1 LPLPTWLD
9 IVAGVTPIG
18 GGSQMIHRRTSRL
31 TVGAVILT
39 VFAAASHSGAADP
52 KIVEAAKKEG
62 KLVAYVSML
71 TENATALLAEFKKK
85 YPFIDTSLYRANTQK
100 LLPKIQL
107 EARTQQHQADVISAT
122 FTIWN
127 ELTRG
132 KLIMKYDSPE
142 RFRFPADLKD
152 ADGYWNILYLGVQGM
167 AYNTKLVAPDIAP
180 KNYEDLL
187 HPRWRPKQIA
197 MDYRDSSWMAVM
209 LEIMGEAEGIAFMKK
224 LAAKDLY
231 MRENKNLLTQ
241 LLAAGEFPV
250 LANTYLETFA
260 KIQKAGAP
268 IEWVAG
274 RNPIPASTHLLGIYA
289 HARHPNAAKL
299 FVDFLLSREG
309 QSLTA
314 NVIGTYP
321 ANPDVESE
329 LRKKTAGYR
338 LHPVNPKMM
347 SRFDE
352 INKQYMEIFWK
363 N

>member
-1 LPLPTWLD
+1 MLHQTL
-9 IVAGVTPIG
+9 
-18 GGSQMIHRRTSRL
+18 RRT
-31 TVGAVILT
+31 VCAVVLST
-39 VFAAASHSGAADP
+39 LAAASPSGAADP

>member
-1 LPLPTWLD
+1 MNLLLPQL
-9 IVAGVTPIG
+9 
-18 GGSQMIHRRTSRL
+18 
-31 TVGAVILT
+31 AVMAFLAFSVVCT
-39 VFAAASHSGAADP
+39 DRVDAADP
-52 KIVEAAKKEG
+52 KLVEAAKKEA

-85 YPFIDTSLYRANTQK
+85 YPFIETSLFRANTQR

-107 EARTQQHQADVISAT
+107 EARTQQHEADVISAT

-132 KLIMKYDSPE
+132 KLVMKYDSPE
-142 RFRFPADLKD
+142 RAKYPETLKD
-152 ADGYWNILYLGVQGM
+152 ADGYWNILHLGVQGM
-167 AYNTKLVAPDIAP
+167 AYNTKLVSPDSAP
-180 KNYEDLL
+180 KKYEDLL

-209 LEIMGEAEGIAFMKK
+209 LEIMGEAEGLGFMKK

-268 IEWVAG
+268 IEWVPG

-299 FVDFLLSREG
+299 FVDFLLSPEG

-314 NVIGTYP
+314 NVIGSYP
-321 ANPDVESE
+321 ANPNVESD

-347 SRFDE
+347 ARFDE
-352 INKQYMEIFWK
+352 VNKQYMEIFWK
-363 N
+363 NP

>member
-1 LPLPTWLD
+1 MNPWLHKQLVSVLLALPLLCVG
-9 IVAGVTPIG
+9 VA
-18 GGSQMIHRRTSRL
+18 R
-31 TVGAVILT
+31 
-39 VFAAASHSGAADP
+39 AADP
-52 KIVEAAKKEG
+52 KIVEAARKEG

-85 YPFIDTSLYRANTQK
+85 YPFIETSLFRANTQK

-107 EARTQQHQADVISAT
+107 EARAQQHEADVISAT

-127 ELTRG
+127 ELTRA
-132 KLIMKYDSPE
+132 KLVMKYDSPE
-142 RFRFPADLKD
+142 RANLPDTLKD
-152 ADGYWNILYLGVQGM
+152 AEGYWNILHLGIQGM
-167 AYNTKLVAPDIAP
+167 AYNTKLVSADTAP
-180 KNYEDLL
+180 KKYEDLL

-209 LEIMGEAEGIAFMKK
+209 LEIMGEAEGLAFMKK

-250 LANTYLETFA
+250 LANTYLETFM

-268 IEWVAG
+268 IEWVPG

-299 FVDFLLSREG
+299 FVDFLLSTEG
-309 QSLTA
+309 QKLTA

-321 ANPDVESE
+321 ANPNVESD

-347 SRFDE
+347 ARFDE

-363 N
+363 NS

>member
-1 LPLPTWLD
+1 MNHRHRKQLVAVLLSFAWLCD
-9 IVAGVTPIG
+9 
-18 GGSQMIHRRTSRL
+18 R
-31 TVGAVILT
+31 
-39 VFAAASHSGAADP
+39 AADGADP
-52 KIVEAAKKEG
+52 KLVEAAKKDG

-85 YPFIDTSLYRANTQK
+85 YPFIDTSLFRANTQR

-107 EARTQQHQADVISAT
+107 EARTQQHEADVISAT

-132 KLIMKYDSPE
+132 KLVMKYDSPE
-142 RFRFPADLKD
+142 RAKYPETLKD
-152 ADGYWNILYLGVQGM
+152 ADGYWNILHLGVQGM
-167 AYNTKLVAPDIAP
+167 AYNTKLVSPDSAP
-180 KNYEDLL
+180 KKYEDLL

-209 LEIMGEAEGIAFMKK
+209 LEIMGEAEGLGFMKK

-268 IEWVAG
+268 IEWVPG

-299 FVDFLLSREG
+299 FVDFLLSPEG

-314 NVIGTYP
+314 NVIGSYP
-321 ANPDVESE
+321 ANPNVESD

-347 SRFDE
+347 ARFDE
-352 INKQYMEIFWK
+352 VNKQYMEIFWK
-363 N
+363 NP

>member
-1 LPLPTWLD
+1 MNRQREGLIAFFLAALIT
-9 IVAGVTPIG
+9 VIG
-18 GGSQMIHRRTSRL
+18 ARAH
-31 TVGAVILT
+31 
-39 VFAAASHSGAADP
+39 AAEPS
-52 KIVEAAKKEG
+52 IVEAARKEG

-71 TENATALLAEFKKK
+71 TENASALLAEFKKK

-107 EARTQQHQADVISAT
+107 EARTQQHEADVISAT

-142 RFRFPADLKD
+142 RAKFPAALKD

-167 AYNTKLVAPDIAP
+167 AYNTKLVSPDIAP
-180 KNYEDLL
+180 KTYEDLL

-209 LEIMGEAEGIAFMKK
+209 LEIMGEQEGLSFMRK

-260 KIQKAGAP
+260 KIQKSGAP
-268 IEWVAG
+268 IEWVPG

-299 FVDFLLSREG
+299 FVDFLLSKEG

-314 NVIGTYP
+314 NVIGSYP
-321 ANPDVESE
+321 ANPNVESD

>member
-1 LPLPTWLD
+1 
-9 IVAGVTPIG
+9 
-18 GGSQMIHRRTSRL
+18 MIHRRTLRL
-31 TVGAVILT
+31 TVCAVILT
-39 VFAAASHSGAADP
+39 VLAAASPTGAADP

-62 KLVAYVSML
+62 QLVAYVSML

-142 RFRFPADLKD
+142 RSRFPADLKD
-152 ADGYWNILYLGVQGM
+152 AEVYWNILHLGVQGM
-167 AYNTKLVAPDIAP
+167 AYNTKMVAPDIAP
-180 KNYEDLL
+180 KRYEDLL
-187 HPRWRPKQIA
+187 QPRWRPKQIA

-268 IEWVAG
+268 IDWVAG

>member
-1 LPLPTWLD
+1 MNLLL
-9 IVAGVTPIG
+9 
-18 GGSQMIHRRTSRL
+18 RRL
-31 TVGAVILT
+31 TVLAFLAFPMACTHT
-39 VFAAASHSGAADP
+39 VDAADP
-52 KIVEAAKKEG
+52 KLVEAAKKEG

-107 EARTQQHQADVISAT
+107 EARTSQHEADVISAT

-132 KLIMKYDSPE
+132 KLVMKYDSPE
-142 RFRFPADLKD
+142 RAKYPETLKD
-152 ADGYWNILYLGVQGM
+152 ADGYWNILHLGVQGM
-167 AYNTKLVAPDIAP
+167 AYNTKLVSPDSAP
-180 KNYEDLL
+180 KKYEDLL

-209 LEIMGEAEGIAFMKK
+209 LEIMGEAEGLVFMKK

-260 KIQKAGAP
+260 KIQKPAP
-268 IEWVAG
+268 PSNGCRGET
-274 RNPIPASTHLLGIYA
+274 RSPRRPTCSASTPTRAIPTPPSYSSISYYRRR
-289 HARHPNAAKL
+289 ARA
-299 FVDFLLSREG
+299 
-309 QSLTA
+309 
-314 NVIGTYP
+314 
-321 ANPDVESE
+321 
-329 LRKKTAGYR
+329 
-338 LHPVNPKMM
+338 
-347 SRFDE
+347 
-352 INKQYMEIFWK
+352 
-363 N
+363 

>member
-1 LPLPTWLD
+1 M
-9 IVAGVTPIG
+9 VT
-18 GGSQMIHRRTSRL
+18 
-31 TVGAVILT
+31 
-39 VFAAASHSGAADP
+39 
-52 KIVEAAKKEG
+52 
-62 KLVAYVSML
+62 
-71 TENATALLAEFKKK
+71 
-85 YPFIDTSLYRANTQK
+85 
-100 LLPKIQL
+100 
-107 EARTQQHQADVISAT
+107 
-122 FTIWN
+122 
-127 ELTRG
+127 
-132 KLIMKYDSPE
+132 
-142 RFRFPADLKD
+142 
-152 ADGYWNILYLGVQGM
+152 
-167 AYNTKLVAPDIAP
+167 PDIAR
-180 KNYEDLL
+180 KRYEDLL
-187 HPRWRPKQIA
+187 HPRWRPQQIA

-209 LEIMGEAEGIAFMKK
+209 LEIMGETEGIAFMKK

-363 N
+363 S

>member
-1 LPLPTWLD
+1 MKPQILRLIVCGVIFSLLP
-9 IVAGVTPIG
+9 
-18 GGSQMIHRRTSRL
+18 
-31 TVGAVILT
+31 
-39 VFAAASHSGAADP
+39 AANRSGAADP

-85 YPFIDTSLYRANTQK
+85 YPFVDTSLFRANTQK

-107 EARTQQHQADVISAT
+107 EARAQQHEADVISAT

-127 ELTRG
+127 ELTRA

-142 RFRFPADLKD
+142 RAKFPAALKD
-152 ADGYWNILYLGVQGM
+152 ADGYWNILHLGVQGM
-167 AYNTKLVAPDIAP
+167 AYNTRLVSPDIAP
-180 KNYEDLL
+180 KSYEDLL

-197 MDYRDSSWMAVM
+197 MDFRDSSWMAVM
-209 LEIMGEAEGIAFMKK
+209 LEIMGEAEGLAFMKK

-268 IEWVAG
+268 IEWVPG

-321 ANPDVESE
+321 ANPEVESD

-338 LHPVNPKMM
+338 IHPVNPKMM

-352 INKQYMEIFWK
+352 INKQYMDIFWK

>member
-1 LPLPTWLD
+1 MESTSNLLLVSTL
-9 IVAGVTPIG
+9 IVSLLLGTMPAK
-18 GGSQMIHRRTSRL
+18 
-31 TVGAVILT
+31 
-39 VFAAASHSGAADP
+39 AADP
-52 KIVEAAKKEG
+52 RLVDAAKKEG

-107 EARTQQHQADVISAT
+107 EARTQQHEADVISAT

-142 RFRFPADLKD
+142 RAKYPDTLKD
-152 ADGYWNILYLGVQGM
+152 ADGYWNILHLGVQGM
-167 AYNTKLVAPDIAP
+167 AYNTKLVAPELAP
-180 KNYEDLL
+180 KRYEDLL

-209 LEIMGEAEGIAFMKK
+209 LEIMGDSEGLAFMKK

-241 LLAAGEFPV
+241 LLAAGEFPL

-260 KIQKAGAP
+260 KIHKAGAP

-299 FVDFLLSREG
+299 FVDFLLSQEG
-309 QSLTA
+309 QSITA
-314 NVIGTYP
+314 NVIGSYP
-321 ANPDVESE
+321 ANPNVESE

-347 SRFDE
+347 ARFDE
-352 INKQYMEIFWK
+352 VNKQYMEIFWK

>member
-1 LPLPTWLD
+1 
-9 IVAGVTPIG
+9 
-18 GGSQMIHRRTSRL
+18 MIHRRTLRL
-31 TVGAVILT
+31 TVCAVILT
-39 VFAAASHSGAADP
+39 VLAAASPTGAADP

-85 YPFIDTSLYRANTQK
+85 YPFIETSLYRANTQK

-142 RFRFPADLKD
+142 RSRFPADLKD
-152 ADGYWNILYLGVQGM
+152 AEGYWNILHLGVQGM
-167 AYNTKLVAPDIAP
+167 AYNTRMVAPDIAP
-180 KNYEDLL
+180 KRYEDLL

-329 LRKKTAGYR
+329 LRKKIAGYR

>member
-1 LPLPTWLD
+1 
-9 IVAGVTPIG
+9 
-18 GGSQMIHRRTSRL
+18 MRL

-39 VFAAASHSGAADP
+39 VLAAASPNGAADP

-142 RFRFPADLKD
+142 RSRFPADLKD
-152 ADGYWNILYLGVQGM
+152 ADGYWNILHLGVQGM
-167 AYNTKLVAPDIAP
+167 AYNTKMLPPDIAP
-180 KNYEDLL
+180 KSYEDLL

-260 KIQKAGAP
+260 KLQKAGAP
-268 IEWVAG
+268 SSGSRAEI
-274 RNPIPASTHLLGIYA
+274 RFPLPPICSASTRTRGIPMRQSFSLIFCYL
-289 HARHPNAAKL
+289 AK
-299 FVDFLLSREG
+299 G
-309 QSLTA
+309 KA
-314 NVIGTYP
+314 
-321 ANPDVESE
+321 
-329 LRKKTAGYR
+329 
-338 LHPVNPKMM
+338 
-347 SRFDE
+347 
-352 INKQYMEIFWK
+352 
-363 N
+363 

>member
-1 LPLPTWLD
+1 
-9 IVAGVTPIG
+9 
-18 GGSQMIHRRTSRL
+18 MIHRRTLRL
-31 TVGAVILT
+31 TVCAVILA
-39 VFAAASHSGAADP
+39 VLAAASPSGAADP

-62 KLVAYVSML
+62 QLVVYGSML

-142 RFRFPADLKD
+142 RSRFPADLKD
-152 ADGYWNILYLGVQGM
+152 ADGYWNILHLGVQGM
-167 AYNTKLVAPDIAP
+167 AYNTKMVPPDIAP
-180 KNYEDLL
+180 KHYEDLL

-363 N
+363 S

>member
-1 LPLPTWLD
+1 MKPLLRQLAVLAFLAFPVVCT
-9 IVAGVTPIG
+9 
-18 GGSQMIHRRTSRL
+18 HR
-31 TVGAVILT
+31 VD
-39 VFAAASHSGAADP
+39 AADP
-52 KIVEAAKKEG
+52 KLVEAAKKEG

-85 YPFIDTSLYRANTQK
+85 YPFIDTSLYRANTQR

-107 EARTQQHQADVISAT
+107 EARTQQHEADVISAT

-127 ELTRG
+127 ELTRD
-132 KLIMKYDSPE
+132 KLVMKYDSPE
-142 RFRFPADLKD
+142 RAKYPETLKD
-152 ADGYWNILYLGVQGM
+152 ADGYWNILHLGVQGM
-167 AYNTKLVAPDIAP
+167 AYNTKLVSPDSAP
-180 KNYEDLL
+180 KKYEDLL

-209 LEIMGEAEGIAFMKK
+209 LEIMGEAEGLAFMKK

-268 IEWVAG
+268 IEWVPG

-299 FVDFLLSREG
+299 FVDFLLSPEG

-314 NVIGTYP
+314 NVIGSYP
-321 ANPDVESE
+321 ANPNVESD

-347 SRFDE
+347 ARFDE
-352 INKQYMEIFWK
+352 VNKQYMEIFWK
-363 N
+363 NP

>member
-1 LPLPTWLD
+1 
-9 IVAGVTPIG
+9 
-18 GGSQMIHRRTSRL
+18 MIRL
-31 TVGAVILT
+31 TLKVTVGAVILI
-39 VFAAASHSGAADP
+39 VLAAASPSGASDP
-52 KIVEAAKKEG
+52 KVVEAAKKEG
-62 KLVAYVSML
+62 QLVAYVSML

-107 EARTQQHQADVISAT
+107 EARAQQHQADVISAT

-142 RFRFPADLKD
+142 RARFPADLKD
-152 ADGYWNILYLGVQGM
+152 ADGYWNILHLGIQGM
-167 AYNTKLVAPDIAP
+167 AYNTKMVPPDSAP
-180 KNYEDLL
+180 KRYEDLL
-187 HPRWRPKQIA
+187 RPRWRPKQIA

-209 LEIMGEAEGIAFMKK
+209 LEIMGEAEGLAFMKK

-268 IEWVAG
+268 IEWVPG